1 MVGMDDK
8 FHLNQAPEGRCQAP
22 GGKGGQEVALEVEA
36 KLEHCSDPGNILGKD
51 QHMSLYL

>member
-1 MVGMDDK
+1 MVGMDEK

-36 KLEHCSDPGNILGKD
+36 KLEHCPDPGNILGKD